1 MELGGGRE
9 GGGRTVSLVARQS
22 LLVPPICL
30 PDSINEIITYF
41 NTLLPAPHLHSLRLT
56 CF

>member
-1 MELGGGRE
+1 MELG

-56 CF
+56 CFTF